1 MKTIAFTGTTTEFGT
16 LIINRDGVEAS
27 KGATFLYAYD
37 ANNNYWIKLY
47 GFTEDAVTIGVC
59 NFNNNNAANE
69 THTIYSTWL
78 IPLKYT

>member
-27 KGATFLYAYD
+27 KGATFLYAID
-37 ANNNYWIKLY
+37 SDGNYYCKLY
-47 GFTEDAVTIGVC
+47 AFTETTVILGISTYANINVT
-59 NFNNNNAANE
+59 NE

-78 IPLKYT
+78 IPIKYI